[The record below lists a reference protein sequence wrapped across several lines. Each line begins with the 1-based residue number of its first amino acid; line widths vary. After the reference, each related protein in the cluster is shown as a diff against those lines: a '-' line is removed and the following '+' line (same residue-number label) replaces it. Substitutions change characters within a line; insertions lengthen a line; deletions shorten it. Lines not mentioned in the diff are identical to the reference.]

1 MADTSVE
8 LTLADD
14 LVSQTREIVERRT
27 RVEGLVE
34 KAEGSKD
41 AVSPKIYERVRAD
54 YQAQLR
60 AIGEEYS
67 PMRDRVTAE
76 LKRIRAEER
85 RLRARL
91 DVVNEE
97 LEELRFRCQVG
108 EFTDG
113 DLQEKE
119 AEKLTIV
126 DDLNASLTTIEGT
139 YALAKELLGAD
150 AESIVSGGGDSFGD
164 EVAVDV
170 GATSGVL
177 PSAAAEAGGGGG
189 GGGTAD
195 ITIEEPGAQ
204 ASATATATATAEAPK
219 PVDGDIELGGDVD
232 IDVAGGGAGDA
243 SALLKLK
250 SENGEENFALGTQ
263 SLTIGRNPKND
274 IVLLDRTISRQHAR
288 VAYEDGGWVLI
299 DLSSGGGL
307 LINGTRTQNA
317 KLKHGDSIELGDFT
331 FTFEN
336 G

>member
-1 MADTSVE
+1 
-8 LTLADD
+8 

-27 RVEGLVE
+27 RVEGLVD
-34 KAEGSKD
+34 KAENNKD
-41 AVSPKIYERVRAD
+41 NVSAKIYERVRAD

-60 AIGEEYS
+60 AIGEEYA

-108 EFTDG
+108 EFSEDE
-113 DLQEKE
+113 LQEKE
-119 AEKLTIV
+119 SEKLTVV

-139 YALAKELLGAD
+139 YTLSRELLGEDAD
-150 AESIVSGGGDSFGD
+150 SVLKGGGDSFGD

-177 PSAAAEAGGGGG
+177 PGASGGGGG
-189 GGGTAD
+189 GGGGGA
-195 ITIEEPGAQ
+195 GAQ
-204 ASATATATATAEAPK
+204 ASATATATATATEPQ
-219 PVDGDIELGGDVD
+219 PVGDIDLGGDVD
-232 IDVAGGGAGDA
+232 ISGAGA
-243 SALLKLK
+243 TGEARAVLKLK

-288 VAYEDGGWVLI
+288 VSYEDGGWILT

-317 KLKHGDSIELGDFT
+317 KLKHGDEIELGDFT
-331 FTFEN
+331 FTFAN
-336 G
+336 A

>member
-1 MADTSVE
+1 MADASVE

-27 RVEGLVE
+27 RVQGLVA

-41 AVSPKIYERVRAD
+41 KVAPKIYERVRAD

-67 PMRDRVTAE
+67 PMRDRLTAE

-97 LEELRFRCQVG
+97 LEELRFRCSVG
-108 EFTDG
+108 EFSEE
-113 DLQEKE
+113 DLSEKE
-119 AEKLTIV
+119 GEKLTVV
-126 DDLNASLTTIEGT
+126 DDLNANLATIEAT
-139 YALAKELLGAD
+139 YQLSRELLGEDAD
-150 AESIVSGGGDSFGD
+150 AVLTPGGDSFGD

-177 PSAAAEAGGGGG
+177 PSAAAEAAGGGGKG
-189 GGGTAD
+189 GSD
-195 ITIEEPGAQ
+195 VTIEEAGAQ
-204 ASATATATATAEAPK
+204 ASATMTATATATAPDALGGER
-219 PVDGDIELGGDVD
+219 DFDLGGDVD
-232 IDVAGGGAGDA
+232 IAGGDA
-243 SALLKLK
+243 RAVLKLK

-288 VAYEDGGWVLI
+288 VAFEDGGWVLI

-317 KLKHGDSIELGDFT
+317 KLQHGDSIELGDFT

-336 G
+336 A